1 MFITNADKGGAVVI
15 RETVD
20 YISETNRQ
28 LNVTFKYKN
37 LPNDPTV
44 TPNKLIHGATD
55 RFK

>member
-1 MFITNADKGGAVVI
+1 MFIINADKGGAVVI
-15 RETVD
+15 RETMD

-37 LPNDPTV
+37 LPNDTTV
-44 TPNKLIHGATD
+44 TPNKLIHGAID